1 MRSALRIGVPV
12 AVLLLLALVP
22 QLPLDIPVLFNG
34 PLDSPGTLQL
44 LALCLLFAGI
54 ALTYDLLFGFTGLL
68 SFGHALYVAVG
79 VYVTAVAL
87 TRWEWGLLP
96 TLGFVALV
104 AVVLPLVLGAVS
116 LRVSGIAFAMVTLAF
131 AQAGT
136 VLVQKNPYGW
146 TGGEEGI
153 GLNFDE
159 IPDAFVG
166 VLNTKNLYWLAL
178 GYAVLV
184 FVVVR
189 LAVGSSAGHVWRAV
203 RENEPRVE
211 VLGLN
216 PYSFKLIAFVL
227 ASFLAVLGG
236 IVWLLLIGGATPEVT
251 TANFTLALLVMVVL
265 GGSGT
270 RYGAMLGGFL
280 YTLLD
285 QRLGSLAGS
294 SEVQGL
300 PDVLRVPLSEPLF
313 LLGTLFIALVFFVP
327 GGLASLPDSAPRAP
341 PSPRAAPRE
350 GGRVSVH
357 IAWERHGSGE
367 PLLLIHGLGYAR
379 WGWEPVLPGLAER
392 FDVLL
397 FDNRGIGESDAPPG
411 PYTVEQLAG
420 DAVQVLDEAGVE
432 RAHVVGTSLG
442 GMVAMSSR

>member
-1 MRSALRIGVPV
+1 MKTALRIGVPM
-12 AVLLLLALVP
+12 AVLVLLALVP
-22 QLPLDIPVLFNG
+22 RLPLDIPVIFNG

-104 AVVLPLVLGAVS
+104 AVALPLVLGAVS

-216 PYSFKLIAFVL
+216 PYPFKLIAFVL

-327 GGLASLPDSAPRAP
+327 GGLASLPARLRGLRPR
-341 PSPRAAPRE
+341 R
-350 GGRVSVH
+350 
-357 IAWERHGSGE
+357 E
-367 PLLLIHGLGYAR
+367 PLPEKA
-379 WGWEPVLPGLAER
+379 A
-392 FDVLL
+392 
-397 FDNRGIGESDAPPG
+397 A
-411 PYTVEQLAG
+411 
-420 DAVQVLDEAGVE
+420 
-432 RAHVVGTSLG
+432 
-442 GMVAMSSR
+442 

>member
-216 PYSFKLIAFVL
+216 PYWFKLIAFVL

-251 TANFTLALLVMVVL
+251 TASFTLALLVMVVL

-327 GGLASLPDSAPRAP
+327 GGLASLPARLRGLRPR
-341 PSPRAAPRE
+341 R
-350 GGRVSVH
+350 
-357 IAWERHGSGE
+357 E
-367 PLLLIHGLGYAR
+367 PLPEKA
-379 WGWEPVLPGLAER
+379 A
-392 FDVLL
+392 
-397 FDNRGIGESDAPPG
+397 A
-411 PYTVEQLAG
+411 
-420 DAVQVLDEAGVE
+420 
-432 RAHVVGTSLG
+432 
-442 GMVAMSSR
+442 